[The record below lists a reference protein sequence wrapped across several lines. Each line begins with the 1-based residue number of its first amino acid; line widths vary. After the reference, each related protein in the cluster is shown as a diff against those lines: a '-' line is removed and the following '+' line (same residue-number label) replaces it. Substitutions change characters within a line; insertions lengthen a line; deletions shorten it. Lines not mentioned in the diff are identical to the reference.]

1 MTMLK
6 QALLEVIAGYEPGTM
21 VTPRLDE
28 AVKAAALLLE
38 NQTPVPDLLANP
50 ALVDGVWLCV
60 FDSRDLLH
68 QANLAVMT
76 GGILPAQ
83 MIPILTT
90 FQELRPALNFYRN
103 TMVMRAGPEALL
115 FNYISTAEFVVTPD
129 APNVFQVSF
138 TTTSMVPADASIS
151 PDDLR
156 DALGMAPNT
165 PLSFGGPPR
174 GPFPSIV
181 TYADRDLRIN
191 RGDTY
196 ISVLRRLT

>member
-6 QALLEVIAGYEPGTM
+6 QALLDVIARYEPGTA
-21 VTPRLDE
+21 VTPDLDE

-38 NQTPVPDLLANP
+38 NQTPVPDLVANP

-60 FDSRDLLH
+60 FDSRDLLY

-76 GGILPAQ
+76 AGMLPAQ

-90 FQELRPALNFYRN
+90 FQELRPAFNFYRN

-165 PLSFGGPPR
+165 LLSFGGPPR

-181 TYADRDLRIN
+181 TYADNDLRIN